1 MREKGRIERITQ
13 LIEQIWAMNQDMRLG
28 QLLTNY
34 VFQEG
39 VDIWYQED
47 DITETILQEAVKK

>member
-47 DITETILQEAVKK
+47 DITETILKEAVKK

>member
-39 VDIWYQED
+39 VDLWYQED